1 MAGKVLQQGQPYMIR
16 NDGKVFAC
24 PKLHPY
30 IIDQPED
37 DLDYNLFQLFIE
49 YPLQLK
55 WFYQHTSEQS
65 TKDLITSVSQQV
77 VNILYNAD
85 QWNTFDSQ
93 IEFFKGTRLE
103 DVLRAVSFLSIEPQ
117 VLEDGV
123 TDEILTQFYEDY
135 DLLNA
140 ETNQEFLRARLGGQY
155 VRDSLN
161 DTLYFRVSSVEFNWF
176 NIIYKIAADN
186 RFQSSKVTICIDN
199 QSGKEPPSNSTY
211 KDLDWYYVLSGEI
224 IKEYP
229 IDDFLTLKGNPVVE
243 ELALSS
249 AKALRLGR
257 SIVGSKC
264 SLNEYYHLKSTY
276 IKLNFKKA
284 AKE

>member
-1 MAGKVLQQGQPYMIR
+1 MAGKILQQGQPYMIR
-16 NDGKVFAC
+16 SDGKVFVC

-49 YPLQLK
+49 YPFQLK
-55 WFYQHTSEQS
+55 WFYQHTGEQS
-65 TKDLITSVSQQV
+65 TRDLIKSVGQQV
-77 VNILYNAD
+77 INILYNAD
-85 QWNTFDSQ
+85 QWNAFDSQ
-93 IEFFKGTRLE
+93 AEFFKDAQFE

-117 VLEDGV
+117 VLEEGV
-123 TDEILTQFYEDY
+123 TDGVLTQFYENY

-176 NIIYKIAADN
+176 NIIYKIVADN
-186 RFQSSKVTICIDN
+186 RFQSSKVTISVDN
-199 QSGKEPPSNSTY
+199 QSGKEPPSSSVY
-211 KDLDWYYVLSGEI
+211 KDLDWYYVLSGEV
-224 IKEYP
+224 IKEFP
-229 IDDFLTLKGNPVVE
+229 IDDFLTLRGNPVVE

-249 AKALRLGR
+249 ARSLRLGR
-257 SIVGSKC
+257 SIAASKC
-264 SLNEYYHLKSTY
+264 SLNEYYRLREAY
-276 IKLNFKKA
+276 IKSNFKKS
-284 AKE
+284 E

>member
-37 DLDYNLFQLFIE
+37 NLDYNLFQLFIE

-85 QWNTFDSQ
+85 QWNAFDSQ

-199 QSGKEPPSNSTY
+199 QSGMEPPNNSTY

-249 AKALRLGR
+249 TKALRLGK

-284 AKE
+284 AKN

>member
-16 NDGKVFAC
+16 NDGKVFVC

-49 YPLQLK
+49 YPFQLK
-55 WFYQHTSEQS
+55 WFYQHTGEQS
-65 TKDLITSVSQQV
+65 TRDLVRSVGQQV
-77 VNILYNAD
+77 INILYNAD
-85 QWNTFDSQ
+85 QWNAFDSQ
-93 IEFFKGTRLE
+93 TEFFRGTRFE
-103 DVLRAVSFLSIEPQ
+103 DVLRTVSFLSVEPQ
-117 VLEDGV
+117 VLEDGI
-123 TDEILTQFYEDY
+123 TDEVLDQFYEDY
-135 DLLNA
+135 DLLNT

-176 NIIYKIAADN
+176 NIIYQVAVDN
-186 RFQSSKVTICIDN
+186 RFQSSKVTISVDN
-199 QSGKEPPSNSTY
+199 QSGKEPPSSSVY

-224 IKEYP
+224 IREFP
-229 IDDFLTLKGNPVVE
+229 IDEFLTLKGNPIVE

-249 AKALRLGR
+249 IKALRLGR
-257 SIVGSKC
+257 SIISSGC
-264 SLNEYYHLKSTY
+264 SSQEYCRIKSNY
-276 IKLNFKKA
+276 IKKNFTGVLG
-284 AKE
+284 